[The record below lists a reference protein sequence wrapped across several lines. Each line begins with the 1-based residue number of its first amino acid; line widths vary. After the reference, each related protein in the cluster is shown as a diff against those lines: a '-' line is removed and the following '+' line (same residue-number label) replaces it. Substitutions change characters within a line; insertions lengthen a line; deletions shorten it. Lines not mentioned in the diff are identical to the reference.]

1 MSSYLAPSL
10 SLSLSYLLYP
20 YFLSHFRHSCLL
32 RLECEV
38 HAPCCGEPQCIQH
51 TSHHTAPY
59 AVPLPGTH
67 ESPVNAILTAG
78 TCHSNTAVHRFSSYH
93 LESGMDCMVS
103 SYVTSANHS
112 MSFTS
117 PYNFSTALF
126 QVTTVLQLYFTVL
139 LPRRFLLFHTLKSTR
154 CLTLIAFTLSFS
166 HYLLFFFLSFSHA
179 SSESSQ

>member
-1 MSSYLAPSL
+1 MKNYGISFYWNIQRVFAWPLSILCSPYCASELCHWMSSYLAPSL

-38 HAPCCGEPQCIQH
+38 HAPCCGEPQCIQR

-112 MSFTS
+112 MYFTS
-117 PYNFSTALF
+117 RYNFSTVLF
-126 QVTTVLQLYFTVL
+126 QVAT
-139 LPRRFLLFHTLKSTR
+139 
-154 CLTLIAFTLSFS
+154 
-166 HYLLFFFLSFSHA
+166 
-179 SSESSQ
+179 